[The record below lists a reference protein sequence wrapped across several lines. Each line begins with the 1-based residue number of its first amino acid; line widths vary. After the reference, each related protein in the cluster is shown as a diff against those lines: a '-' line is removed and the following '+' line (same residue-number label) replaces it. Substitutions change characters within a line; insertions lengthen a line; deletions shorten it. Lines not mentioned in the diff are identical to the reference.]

1 MSHLPRSAP
10 GWLLTVTAATS
21 TTLLGL
27 AGMTQLPA
35 DLLGGLDL
43 RPQLFFDVR
52 SPRAQ
57 SAVVLLDDLDVGRAG
72 TYIEGAT
79 ALQVTAG
86 LHHLKVDADGLIIL
100 DERFYIDDGVQRTFV
115 VR

>member
-1 MSHLPRSAP
+1 MSHPPRSTSD
-10 GWLLTVTAATS
+10 WLLAVTAATS

-27 AGMTQLPA
+27 AGMVQVPN

-57 SAVVLLDDLDVGRAG
+57 GAVVLLDDRDVGRAG

-79 ALQVTAG
+79 ALQVAAG
-86 LHHLKVDADGLIIL
+86 PHHLRVDADGIIIL
-100 DERFYIDDGVQRTFV
+100 DERFYVGDGVQRTFV